1 MKFMNLFGRL
11 GLVLAICL
19 LGFGGVASQADGAP
33 KVTIKF
39 AHVNAKTH
47 PCGIGMEYFREKVE
61 KVSNGEIMV
70 KVFHSAA
77 LGGDPDIIQGVQLG
91 NIEMGTP
98 TAGVVSPFCKEF
110 DIMSLPFVFRD
121 MPHVHKVLDGDLGK
135 ALATALEKKTGIMTL
150 GWSSGGI
157 RQIETRVPVN
167 RVADM
172 KGLKIRTMND
182 PGIIEVF
189 KLFGSIPTPIAF
201 GEVYSAL
208 QSGVVDGCETSFISW
223 IQSKLF
229 EVAKYG
235 IRVNYM
241 DTGRIFFINK
251 RFFDKLSP
259 RHKEIITTVS
269 KEAINVVRTEYIKQ
283 EAGTEEKA
291 KQLGATIIHPD
302 LESFKAAARP
312 IYDKFTP
319 TLGKEWIERVAKVN

>member
-1 MKFMNLFGRL
+1 MKFMNSGGRL

-135 ALATALEKKTGIMTL
+135 ALATALQKKTGIMTL
-150 GWSSGGI
+150 GWSSGGF
-157 RQIETRVPVN
+157 
-167 RVADM
+167 A
-172 KGLKIRTMND
+172 KLKR
-182 PGIIEVF
+182 GF
-189 KLFGSIPTPIAF
+189 
-201 GEVYSAL
+201 
-208 QSGVVDGCETSFISW
+208 
-223 IQSKLF
+223 
-229 EVAKYG
+229 
-235 IRVNYM
+235 R
-241 DTGRIFFINK
+241 
-251 RFFDKLSP
+251 
-259 RHKEIITTVS
+259 
-269 KEAINVVRTEYIKQ
+269 
-283 EAGTEEKA
+283 
-291 KQLGATIIHPD
+291 
-302 LESFKAAARP
+302 
-312 IYDKFTP
+312 
-319 TLGKEWIERVAKVN
+319 

>member
-1 MKFMNLFGRL
+1 MSWMKFAGRIAIVAAL
-11 GLVLAICL
+11 GIVGLA
-19 LGFGGVASQADGAP
+19 SMADPAQGAP

-61 KVSNGEIMV
+61 KMSNGEILV

-77 LGGDPDIIQGVQLG
+77 LGGDPDIIQGVQMG

-98 TAGVVSPFCKEF
+98 TAGVVAPFCKEF

-121 MPHVHKVLDGDLGK
+121 MPHIHKVLDGELGK
-135 ALATALEKKTGIMTL
+135 VLAAALEKKTGIMTL

-157 RQIETRVPVN
+157 RQIETRRPVHK
-167 RVADM
+167 VADM

-223 IQSKLF
+223 INSKLY

-251 RFFDKLSP
+251 KFFDKLAP
-259 RHKEIITTVS
+259 QHKEIITTVS
-269 KEAINVVRTEYIKQ
+269 KEAIEIVRKEYIAQ
-283 EAGTEEKA
+283 EAGSEEKA

-302 LESFKAAARP
+302 VESFKSAARP

-319 TLGKEWIERVAKVN
+319 TLGKEWIERAAKVN